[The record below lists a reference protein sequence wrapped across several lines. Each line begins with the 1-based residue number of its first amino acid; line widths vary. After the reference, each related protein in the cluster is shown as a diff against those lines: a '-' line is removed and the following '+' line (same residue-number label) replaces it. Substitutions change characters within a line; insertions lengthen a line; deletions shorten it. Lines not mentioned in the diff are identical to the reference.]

1 MFTHV
6 MKYLIKIKDKMKLSS
21 NKILVALGLS
31 MMLGSC
37 GAPVIVST
45 PIENI
50 DATPLKHDALTDSE
64 LKNWNAFDL
73 VSDTVPGMS
82 VNKAYTELIKDRKG
96 QTVIVGV
103 IDSGVDIEHEDLD
116 GVLWTNT
123 KEIKGNG
130 KDDDNNGYVDD
141 IYGWNFLGDSNDEN
155 LEYVRII
162 KKLKPKYAGKN
173 LSSVAPNEK
182 EEYQQ
187 YIEAK
192 AEFEKEYQET
202 SDNKIRYE
210 QILQQSK
217 ISHKA
222 IADAIG
228 KEDYSNE
235 ELLKVEAKT
244 PDMQQH
250 VAFLSQMFGFLDPGD
265 TIPDFIKNLK
275 EGVEH
280 FTNQLNFNLNPDFDG
295 RSVVGDNVDD
305 LSDNKYGNNKV
316 MGPDPKKKGIKHGTH
331 VAGIIAA
338 ERNNGKGMNGVAQ
351 NVQIMSIR
359 AVPDGDEYDKDISL
373 AIRYAVDN
381 GAKVIN
387 TSFGKYYSPHPEWVW
402 DAIKYA
408 ASKDV
413 LIVNAAG
420 NEGIDLDQKAVYPND
435 QKDNT
440 TEVANNFITIGALN
454 YEYGTNLVAD
464 FSNYGKINVDAFAP
478 GVKIWSTT
486 PNNEYEYLQG
496 TSMAAPAVAGVAA
509 LIRSYYPKLKAAQ
522 VKSILMDS
530 GLNTKT
536 AVVLGG
542 NATTTASFSNI
553 SKSGKM
559 VNLYNALIL
568 ADKMSK

>member
-1 MFTHV
+1 
-6 MKYLIKIKDKMKLSS
+6 MKFSTNTIFSVVTSS
-21 NKILVALGLS
+21 LILVGC
-31 MMLGSC
+31 G
-37 GAPVIVST
+37 GAPTIVST

-50 DATPLKHDALTDSE
+50 DAVPLKHDQLTE
-64 LKNWNAFDL
+64 KQLKNWNSYDL
-73 VSDTVPGMS
+73 VTDTIPGMS
-82 VNKAYTELIKDRKG
+82 VIKAYDELLKGKKG

-103 IDSGVDIEHEDLD
+103 IDSGVDIEHEDLE
-116 GVLWTNT
+116 GVVWKNPN
-123 KEIKGNG
+123 EIAGNG

-162 KKLKPKYAGKN
+162 KKLKPKYEGKN
-173 LSSVAPNEK
+173 LSSVADNEK

-192 AEFEKEYQET
+192 AEFEKEYQEA
-202 SDNKIRYE
+202 SQNKMQYE

-222 IADAIG
+222 IAAAIG
-228 KEDYSNE
+228 KEDYSSE

-244 PDMQQH
+244 PEMQQH

-265 TIPDFIKNLK
+265 TIPDFIENLK

-280 FTNQLNFNLNPDFDG
+280 FTNQLNYNLNPEFDG
-295 RSVVGDNVDD
+295 RSVVGDDVDNFD
-305 LSDNKYGNNKV
+305 DRDYGNNKV
-316 MGPDPKKKGIKHGTH
+316 MGPNADKKGIKHGTH

-338 ERNNGKGMNGVAQ
+338 ERNNGKGMNGVAK
-351 NVQIMSIR
+351 NVEIMAIR
-359 AVPDGDEYDKDISL
+359 AVPDGDEYDKDIAL

-387 TSFGKYYSPHPEWVW
+387 TSFGKYYSTHPEWVW

-420 NEGIDLDQKAVYPND
+420 NEGIDLDEKPVYPND
-435 QKDNT
+435 Q
-440 TEVANNFITIGALN
+440 VANSEEIADNFITIGALN
-454 YEYGTNLVAD
+454 YEYGSNLVAN
-464 FSNYGKINVDAFAP
+464 FSNYGKNNVDAFAP
-478 GVKIWSTT
+478 GVKIWATT
-486 PNNEYEYLQG
+486 PNNKYEYLQG

-522 VKSILMDS
+522 VKNILMDS
-530 GLNTKT
+530 GLNTT
-536 AVVLGG
+536 TSVILGG
-542 NATTTASFSNI
+542 EQTNSKPFSDI